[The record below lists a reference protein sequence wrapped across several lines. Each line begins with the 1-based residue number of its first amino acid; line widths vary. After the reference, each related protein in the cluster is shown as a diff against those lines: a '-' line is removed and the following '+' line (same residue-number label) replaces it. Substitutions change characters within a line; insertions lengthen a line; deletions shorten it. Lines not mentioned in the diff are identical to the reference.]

1 MPTTYTDTPASSVT
15 HPVLQIPVSSAN
27 SYAPELHSVVHDHTP
42 LPHVEPNG
50 SPITSTQPLISASR
64 HPSQN
69 PTSISSSVNPEDH
82 SNQDY
87 GSETFIQRTAPPG
100 LRSRLRKVLN
110 SSWFRQNQ
118 LEKRRELELFIIE
131 PVKHEWKC
139 ALIPCADSPNV
150 WQKKQRAVD
159 HIRTHL
165 NHRPFSC
172 RGRCK
177 RPNCTLAFFSER
189 DLTSHMKPV
198 SVTLEEVWNGATFP
212 DIEIRTSVGR
222 AQELQLKVAFSAHS
236 MIPTEQELCSST
248 LPTPLI
254 YS

>member
-1 MPTTYTDTPASSVT
+1 MSCGSAGGWFSIASPSLQQQNDSSRFRTTGYWSLLAIIVTGFGSLVLWPTPMPVKVLNKMQTRLRPRPLISSWNTTSTQLTLSHSPPSNITVPGRAAGIYSRKLQNVSMLYFTSSFPPQYFHTTAPDHFSPQQSGQGGYTMPTTYTDTPASSVT

-100 LRSRLRKVLN
+100 LR
-110 SSWFRQNQ
+110 
-118 LEKRRELELFIIE
+118 
-131 PVKHEWKC
+131 
-139 ALIPCADSPNV
+139 
-150 WQKKQRAVD
+150 
-159 HIRTHL
+159 
-165 NHRPFSC
+165 
-172 RGRCK
+172 
-177 RPNCTLAFFSER
+177 
-189 DLTSHMKPV
+189 
-198 SVTLEEVWNGATFP
+198 
-212 DIEIRTSVGR
+212 
-222 AQELQLKVAFSAHS
+222 
-236 MIPTEQELCSST
+236 
-248 LPTPLI
+248 
-254 YS
+254 